1 MLVTTAVFASI
12 LALMFIKLSLGVI
25 ALRRKNKVSLGAG
38 GVDELDRAIRA
49 HGNFAEY
56 VPLGLFLIGALELNG
71 APLEL
76 VGLLGLLLIAGRYF
90 HAKGIN
96 EPPPNFK
103 NRVRGMKITFA
114 AVGLSALANLGWV
127 GYFIVS
133 SS

>member
-12 LALMFIKLSLGVI
+12 LALMFIKLSFNVI
-25 ALRRKNKVSLGAG
+25 GFRRKNKIALGAG
-38 GVDELDRAIRA
+38 GVDELERAIRA

-76 VGLLGLLLIAGRYF
+76 VALLGALLVVGRYF

-96 EPPPNFK
+96 EPPPEFT
-103 NRVRGMKITFA
+103 NRVRGMKLTFA
-114 AVGLSALANLGWV
+114 ALGLSAIANIGWV
-127 GYFIVS
+127 GYLVVS
-133 SS
+133 ST